1 MNRIA
6 PELKRLFGWA
16 RSAPPALPAQAP
28 LGFSHRVVR
37 LWLQAGPPE
46 AFWLWQTAVVK
57 SAWAAA
63 AIILA
68 GLALLTA
75 QRAGQKSAYD
85 FTPAYEVVSTQVVP

>member
-1 MNRIA
+1 MNRTD

-16 RSAPPALPAQAP
+16 RSAPPPLTAQAP
-28 LGFSHRVVR
+28 LGFSQRVVR

-46 AFWLWQTAVVK
+46 VFWLWQKAIVK

-75 QRAGQKSAYD
+75 QRAGRASAYD
-85 FTPAYEVVSTQVVP
+85 FTPAYEVVSTQIVP

>member
-1 MNRIA
+1 MNRVA

-16 RSAPPALPAQAP
+16 RCAPPSTAERAP
-28 LGFSHRVVR
+28 LGFGQTVVR
-37 LWLQAGPPE
+37 HWLRADPADALWV
-46 AFWLWQTAVVK
+46 WQTAVVK

>member
-6 PELKRLFGWA
+6 PELKRLFRWA
-16 RSAPPALPAQAP
+16 RSAPPPLAAQAP
-28 LGFSHRVVR
+28 LGFSHRVVG

-46 AFWLWQTAVVK
+46 AFWLWQTAVIK

-63 AIILA
+63 AIILV

-75 QRAGQKSAYD
+75 KQAGQKSAYD

>member
-1 MNRIA
+1 MNRID
-6 PELKRLFGWA
+6 PELKRLFRWA
-16 RSAPPALPAQAP
+16 GSAQPAAPPRAP
-28 LGFSHRVVR
+28 LGFGHRVVQ
-37 LWLQAGPPE
+37 LWLRGEPKG
-46 AFWLWQTAVVK
+46 AFWVWQTAVVR

-85 FTPAYEVVSTQVVP
+85 FTSAYEVVSTQVVP